1 MAGQQGRGAL
11 QAVREIFGG
20 CAGFTPVAARMQ
32 VRQEFRAPGFC
43 NPRISL
49 YHSCSDTFGTDFP
62 PGPFSHI
69 PAKEAMAKK
78 KRGGGAASREREPRF
93 LGWRT
98 TDADEVERRQW
109 RGRTEVFDI
118 ENTEPAYGR
127 YGTFKVRSSSGNV
140 YAVEIRS
147 LSEADNSCP
156 CRDFEINGLG
166 TCKHIEGVLHHLRKG
181 GKRAF
186 NAAAKTGSP
195 RVEVFSPGWN
205 ADSVSVKWPG
215 RPLPEG
221 TEKRVGELAERLRG
235 GGAKRALADL
245 SDLEAGNPGLIRVSG
260 LLDRRV
266 GRRGEKDRARKRR
279 ERFLRDVENGRRTL
293 DLLRFPLFPYQRD
306 GMLHLAFGERAL
318 LADDMGL
325 GKTVQALAAC
335 VLLRELESIER
346 VLVVSPASLKS
357 EWMEQIQGATE
368 GLSSQIVSGRRG
380 ARLDQY
386 AERAFFTLVNYEQV
400 MSDGDDIQRV
410 VNPDVIILDEAQRIK
425 NWRTKTASAVKRL
438 RSRFA
443 FVLTGTPLENRIDEI
458 YSIIEYLDP
467 KILGPL
473 FRFNRDHYV
482 LDDRGRPAGYQ
493 NLDMLSERIRPVML
507 RRRKDEVEDEL
518 PDRTLNN
525 YFTEMTQEQRTRY
538 EEHEYNMAR
547 IAGRAKRRPLT
558 PEEFKRL
565 QLELACM
572 RMTCDTPYILDPRVR
587 DCPKLEELERVLEEI
602 LEDGGRKIIVFSEW
616 VRMLDLVRERL
627 GELDLDFALH
637 TGSVSQDRRRAE
649 INRFKQDPA
658 CRLFL
663 SSESGGTG
671 LNLQA
676 ASAVVNLD
684 LPWNP
689 AKLEQR
695 IARAWRKNQ
704 RRSVTVINL
713 VARDTIEHRML
724 YLLEQKQALAD
735 AVLDRRGDLK
745 KLDIPTGRKAFLER
759 LEKVMGEQ
767 PEDRDARKDP
777 IETALAA
784 LRERFGSG
792 LFLAELRRAEGGARS
807 ILAVLE
813 NTAAETASFDEDRGL
828 SVEFISRGNYEA
840 IRRLEAAGH
849 LSFSSGRL
857 RLLHET
863 GDRENDPAELRRR
876 EALRLLEASDRQQR
890 MARLL
895 AGGGFGAEA
904 AAQAKEIADLALRAL
919 AAMAPEENGSPRN
932 GEESSVEICERL
944 GETEF
949 LPPELRQR
957 ALRICEPL
965 AGEEKEETDERFSR
979 ELSEAEALL
988 EHAREIIAE

>member
-1 MAGQQGRGAL
+1 MLETRRTAS
-11 QAVREIFGG
+11 
-20 CAGFTPVAARMQ
+20 
-32 VRQEFRAPGFC
+32 APGVLQSANIPVSFSLRGGGGIRDGFFSFRC
-43 NPRISL
+43 GSLFRIW
-49 YHSCSDTFGTDFP
+49 YE
-62 PGPFSHI
+62 
-69 PAKEAMAKK
+69 EAMAKNRRA
-78 KRGGGAASREREPRF
+78 RGTSPEREPKF
-93 LGWRT
+93 LGWKT
-98 TDADEVERRQW
+98 TDTDEIARRQW

-118 ENTEPAYGR
+118 ENSEPAYGR
-127 YGTFKVRSSSGNV
+127 YGTFKVRSSSASV
-140 YAVEIRS
+140 YTVEIRS
-147 LSEADNSCP
+147 LSEAENCCP
-156 CRDFEINGLG
+156 CRDFETNSLG

-195 RVEVFSPGWN
+195 RVEIFSSGWD
-205 ADSVSVKWPG
+205 ADSVSVKWPKKPVPPG
-215 RPLPEG
+215 IEEQTG
-221 TEKRVGELAERLRG
+221 KLARKLSTD
-235 GGAKRALADL
+235 GAKRALADL
-245 SDLEAGNPGLIRVSG
+245 RDLEAANPGLIRVSG
-260 LLDRRV
+260 ILDRWV
-266 GRRGEKDRARKRR
+266 KRRGEKNLARKRR
-279 ERFLRDVENGRRTL
+279 EKFLRDVERGRRTL
-293 DLLRFPLFPYQRD
+293 DVLRFPLFPYQRD

-357 EWMEQIQGATE
+357 EWEEQIRAATE
-368 GLSSQIVSGRRG
+368 GLSSQVVSGRREI
-380 ARLDQY
+380 RLDQY
-386 AERAFFTLVNYEQV
+386 AGGAFFTLVNYEQV

-473 FRFNRDHYV
+473 FRFNRDYYV
-482 LDDRGRPAGYQ
+482 LDDRGRPAGYK
-493 NLDMLSERIRPVML
+493 NLDLLSERIRSVML
-507 RRRKDEVEDEL
+507 RRRKDEVEDDL

-525 YFTEMTQEQRTRY
+525 YFTEMTREQRSRY
-538 EEHEYNMAR
+538 DDHEYNMMR
-547 IAGRAKRRPLT
+547 IAGRAKNRPLS

-602 LEDGGRKIIVFSEW
+602 LEDGDRKVIVFSEW

-627 GELDLDFALH
+627 GDLDLDFALH

-649 INRFKQDPA
+649 INRFKRDPA

-676 ASAVVNLD
+676 ASAVINLD

-704 RRSVTVINL
+704 QRSVNVINL
-713 VARDTIEHRML
+713 VSRDTIEHRML
-724 YLLEQKQALAD
+724 YLLEQKQAVAD
-735 AVLDRRGDLK
+735 AVIDKRGDLK
-745 KLDIPTGRKAFLER
+745 KLDIPTGRRAFLER
-759 LEKVMGEQ
+759 LEKVLGEKT
-767 PEDRDARKDP
+767 EDRADRKDP
-777 IETALAA
+777 VDTALAA
-784 LRERFGSG
+784 LLERFGSR
-792 LFLAELRRAEGGARS
+792 LFLAELRRGEGGGRS

-813 NTAAETASFDEDRGL
+813 RTADETASLDDGNGL

-840 IRRLEAAGH
+840 VRRLEAAGH
-849 LSFSSGRL
+849 LSFSAGCL
-857 RLLHET
+857 RVLHET
-863 GDRENDPAELRRR
+863 AEKEDDPTERRR
-876 EALRLLEASDRQQR
+876 QEALRLLEASDRQQR

-895 AGGGFGAEA
+895 AGGGFEAEA
-904 AAQAKEIADLALRAL
+904 AAQAKEITELAVKAL
-919 AAMAPEENGSPRN
+919 AAMSPSQN
-932 GEESSVEICERL
+932 GEESPAEICERL
-944 GETEF
+944 CETEI
-949 LPPELRQR
+949 LPSDLSRR
-957 ALRICEPL
+957 ALRLCEPL
-965 AGEEKEETDERFSR
+965 EGEEEEDADGGPSKD
-979 ELSEAEALL
+979 LAEAEALL
-988 EHAREIIAE
+988 EHARGIIAR

>member
-1 MAGQQGRGAL
+1 MP
-11 QAVREIFGG
+11 E
-20 CAGFTPVAARMQ
+20 
-32 VRQEFRAPGFC
+32 
-43 NPRISL
+43 
-49 YHSCSDTFGTDFP
+49 
-62 PGPFSHI
+62 
-69 PAKEAMAKK
+69 
-78 KRGGGAASREREPRF
+78 KRHTRKILSEREPKF
-93 LGWRT
+93 LGWKT
-98 TDADEVERRQW
+98 TDTDEISRRQW

-118 ENTEPAYGR
+118 ENTEPAYGP
-127 YGTFKVRSSSGNV
+127 YGTFRVRSSTSASV
-140 YAVEIRS
+140 YTVEIRS
-147 LSEADNSCP
+147 LSEAENSCS
-156 CRDFEINGLG
+156 CRDFEINELG

-195 RVEVFSPGWN
+195 RVEVLTAGWD
-205 ADSVSVKWPG
+205 ADSVSIKWPEK
-215 RPLPEG
+215 PLPSRA
-221 TEKRVGELAERLRG
+221 EKRIGELVEKLKSNGAE
-235 GGAKRALADL
+235 RALADL
-245 SDLEAGNPGLIRVSG
+245 CELAAANPGLLRVSG
-260 LLDRRV
+260 LLEPWVKRC
-266 GRRGEKDRARKRR
+266 GEKVRARQKR
-279 ERFLRDVENGRRTL
+279 ERFLRDVEEGRRTL
-293 DLLRFPLFPYQRD
+293 DVLRFPLFPYQRD

-335 VLLRELESIER
+335 VLLRELESIKR

-357 EWMEQIQGATE
+357 EWEEQIRAATE
-368 GLSSQIVSGRRG
+368 GLSSQVVSGRREI
-380 ARLDQY
+380 RLDQY
-386 AERAFFTLVNYEQV
+386 AEGAFFTLVNYEQV
-400 MSDGDDIQRV
+400 MSDGDDIQRA

-443 FVLTGTPLENRIDEI
+443 FVLTGTPLENRIDEV

-473 FRFNRDHYV
+473 FRFNRDYYV

-493 NLDMLSERIRPVML
+493 NLDLLSERISPVML

-525 YFTEMTQEQRTRY
+525 YFTEMTREQRARY
-538 EEHEYNMAR
+538 EDHEYNMAR

-572 RMTCDTPYILDPRVR
+572 RMTCDTPYILDPKVR

-602 LEDGGRKIIVFSEW
+602 LEDGDRKIIVFSEW

-637 TGSVSQDRRRAE
+637 TGSVPQNRRRAE
-649 INRFKQDPA
+649 INRFKRDPA

-676 ASAVVNLD
+676 ASAVINID

-704 RRSVTVINL
+704 QRSVTVINL
-713 VARDTIEHRML
+713 VSRDTIEHRML

-735 AVLDRRGDLK
+735 AVLDKRGDVQ
-745 KLDIPTGRKAFLER
+745 KLDIPTGRRAFLER

-767 PEDRDARKDP
+767 TADRTGRKDP
-777 IETALAA
+777 VETALAN

-792 LFLAELRRAEGGARS
+792 LFLAELRRGEGGRRS
-807 ILAVLE
+807 ILAVVE
-813 NTAAETASFDEDRGL
+813 NVASEAASFDDDHGL
-828 SVEFISRGNYEA
+828 SVEFISRENYEA
-840 IRRLEAAGH
+840 IRRLESAGH
-849 LSFSSGRL
+849 LSFSAGCL
-857 RLLHET
+857 RVLHEAT
-863 GDRENDPAELRRR
+863 EKEDDPTELRRL

-895 AGGGFGAEA
+895 AGGGFEAEA
-904 AAQAKEIADLALRAL
+904 AEQAKEIAELAIKAL
-919 AAMAPEENGSPRN
+919 AAMAPAQN
-932 GEESSVEICERL
+932 GEESPAEICERL

-949 LPPELRQR
+949 LPSELSRR
-957 ALRICEPL
+957 AIRLCEPL
-965 AGEEKEETDERFSR
+965 EGEEDADGYLLRD
-979 ELSEAEALL
+979 LAEAETLL
-988 EHAREIIAE
+988 EHVRGIIAE

>member
-1 MAGQQGRGAL
+1 
-11 QAVREIFGG
+11 
-20 CAGFTPVAARMQ
+20 
-32 VRQEFRAPGFC
+32 
-43 NPRISL
+43 
-49 YHSCSDTFGTDFP
+49 
-62 PGPFSHI
+62 
-69 PAKEAMAKK
+69 MAKN
-78 KRGGGAASREREPRF
+78 RRTRRTSSEREPKF
-93 LGWRT
+93 LGWKT
-98 TDADEVERRQW
+98 TDTDEIERRKW
-109 RGRTEVFDI
+109 RGQTEVLDI
-118 ENTEPAYGR
+118 ENTEPAHGR
-127 YGTFKVRSSSGNV
+127 YGTFKVRSSSASV

-147 LSEADNSCP
+147 LSEAENCCS

-166 TCKHIEGVLHHLRKG
+166 TCKHIEGVLHLLRKG

-186 NAAAKTGSP
+186 NTAAKTGSP
-195 RVEVFSPGWN
+195 RVEIFSSGWD
-205 ADSVSVKWPG
+205 ADSVSVKWPKNPVPPG
-215 RPLPEG
+215 IKE
-221 TEKRVGELAERLRG
+221 RVGELARKLSTDDAESPLG
-235 GGAKRALADL
+235 DL
-245 SDLEAGNPGLIRVSG
+245 YELEAANPGLIRVSK
-260 LLDRRV
+260 LLEHWV
-266 GRRGEKDRARKRR
+266 KRRGEKKLARKRR
-279 ERFLRDVENGRRTL
+279 ESFLRDVERGRRTL
-293 DLLRFPLFPYQRD
+293 DVLRFPLFPYQRD

-335 VLLRELESIER
+335 VLLRELESIKR

-357 EWMEQIQGATE
+357 EWEEQIRAATE
-368 GLSSQIVSGRRG
+368 GLSSQVVSGRREI
-380 ARLDQY
+380 RLDQY
-386 AERAFFTLVNYEQV
+386 AAGAFFTLVNYEQV
-400 MSDGDDIQRV
+400 MRDGDDIQRV

-473 FRFNRDHYV
+473 FRFNRDYYI
-482 LDDRGRPAGYQ
+482 LDDRGRPEGYK
-493 NLDMLSERIRPVML
+493 NLDILSERIRSVML

-525 YFTEMTQEQRTRY
+525 YFTEMTPEQRSRY
-538 EEHEYNMAR
+538 DDHEYNMMR
-547 IAGRAKRRPLT
+547 IAGRAKHRPLT

-565 QLELACM
+565 QMELACM

-602 LEDGGRKIIVFSEW
+602 LEDGERKIIVFSEW

-637 TGSVSQDRRRAE
+637 TGSVPQNRRRAE
-649 INRFKQDPA
+649 INRFKRDPA

-676 ASAVVNLD
+676 ASAVINLD

-704 RRSVTVINL
+704 QRSVNVINL
-713 VARDTIEHRML
+713 VSSNTIEHRML
-724 YLLEQKQALAD
+724 YLLEQKQAVAD
-735 AVLDRRGDLK
+735 AVIDKRGNLK
-745 KLDIPTGRKAFLER
+745 ELEIPTGRKAFLER
-759 LEKVMGEQ
+759 LEKVLGEKT
-767 PEDRDARKDP
+767 EDRAERKDP
-777 IETALAA
+777 VDTVLAA

-792 LFLAELRRAEGGARS
+792 LFLAELRRGEGGRRS

-813 NTAAETASFDEDRGL
+813 DTADETASFDDDHGL
-828 SVEFISRGNYEA
+828 SVEFISRENYEA
-840 IRRLEAAGH
+840 IRRLESAGH
-849 LSFSSGRL
+849 LSFSAGCL
-857 RLLHET
+857 RVLHET
-863 GDRENDPAELRRR
+863 MEKEDDPTELRRL

-895 AGGGFGAEA
+895 AGGGFEAEA
-904 AAQAKEIADLALRAL
+904 QAQAKEIAELAIKAL
-919 AAMAPEENGSPRN
+919 AAMSPAQN
-932 GEESSVEICERL
+932 GEESPAEICERL
-944 GETEF
+944 GETEL
-949 LPPELRQR
+949 LPSDLSHR
-957 ALRICEPL
+957 ALRLCEPIEGEDAEGLPPRDL
-965 AGEEKEETDERFSR
+965 A
-979 ELSEAEALL
+979 EAEILL
-988 EHAREIIAE
+988 EHVREIIAE

>member
-1 MAGQQGRGAL
+1 MAKNRRTRGAS
-11 QAVREIFGG
+11 
-20 CAGFTPVAARMQ
+20 P
-32 VRQEFRAPGFC
+32 
-43 NPRISL
+43 
-49 YHSCSDTFGTDFP
+49 
-62 PGPFSHI
+62 
-69 PAKEAMAKK
+69 
-78 KRGGGAASREREPRF
+78 EREPRF
-93 LGWRT
+93 LGWKT
-98 TDADEVERRQW
+98 TDTDEITRRKW
-109 RGRTEVFDI
+109 RGQTEVFDI

-127 YGTFKVRSSSGNV
+127 YGTFKVRSSSASV

-147 LSEADNSCP
+147 LSETENSCP
-156 CRDFEINGLG
+156 CPDFEINGLG

-186 NAAAKTGSP
+186 NAAAKAGSP
-195 RVEVFSPGWN
+195 RVEIFSPGWN
-205 ADSVSVKWPG
+205 PDSVSVKWPQKPVPPG
-215 RPLPEG
+215 IKE
-221 TEKRVGELAERLRG
+221 RVGKLARKLSTDDAE
-235 GGAKRALADL
+235 RALADIC
-245 SDLEAGNPGLIRVSG
+245 DLETANPGLIRVSK
-260 LLDRRV
+260 LLDRWVKRH
-266 GRRGEKDRARKRR
+266 GEKRLARKRR
-279 ERFLRDVENGRRTL
+279 ESFLSDVERGHRTL
-293 DLLRFPLFPYQRD
+293 DVLRFPLFPYQRD
-306 GMLHLAFGERAL
+306 GMLHLAFGERGL

-335 VLLRELESIER
+335 VLLRELESIKR

-357 EWMEQIQGATE
+357 EWEEQIRAATE
-368 GLSSQIVSGRRG
+368 GLSSQIVSGRREI
-380 ARLDQY
+380 RLDQY
-386 AERAFFTLVNYEQV
+386 AAGAFFTLVNYEQV

-438 RSRFA
+438 SSRFA

-473 FRFNRDHYV
+473 FRFNRDYYI
-482 LDDRGRPAGYQ
+482 LDDRGRPAGYK
-493 NLDMLSERIRPVML
+493 NLDLLSERIRSVML

-525 YFTEMTQEQRTRY
+525 YFTEMTREQRSRY
-538 EEHEYNMAR
+538 DDHEYNMMR
-547 IAGRAKRRPLT
+547 IAGRAKNRPLT

-565 QLELACM
+565 QMELACM
-572 RMTCDTPYILDPRVR
+572 RMTCDTPYILDPGVR

-602 LEDGGRKIIVFSEW
+602 LEDGDRKVIVFSEW

-637 TGSVSQDRRRAE
+637 TGSVSQNRRRAE
-649 INRFKQDPA
+649 INRFKRDPA

-676 ASAVVNLD
+676 ASAVINLD

-704 RRSVTVINL
+704 QRSVNVINL
-713 VARDTIEHRML
+713 VSSNTIEHRML
-724 YLLEQKQALAD
+724 YLLEQKQAVAD
-735 AVLDRRGDLK
+735 AVIDKRGNIKELE
-745 KLDIPTGRKAFLER
+745 IPTGRKAFLER
-759 LEKVMGEQ
+759 LEKIVGEKT
-767 PEDRDARKDP
+767 EDRAERKDP
-777 IETALAA
+777 VDTALAA

-792 LFLAELRRAEGGARS
+792 LFLAELRRGEGGRRS

-813 NTAAETASFDEDRGL
+813 DTADETASFDDDHGL

-849 LSFSSGRL
+849 LSFSAGCL
-857 RLLHET
+857 RVLHET
-863 GDRENDPAELRRR
+863 EEKEDDPMELRHK

-895 AGGGFGAEA
+895 AGGGFEAEA
-904 AAQAKEIADLALRAL
+904 AAQAKQIAELAVKAL
-919 AAMAPEENGSPRN
+919 AAMAPAQN
-932 GEESSVEICERL
+932 GEESPAEICERL
-944 GETEF
+944 GETEL
-949 LPPELRQR
+949 LPSDMSRR
-957 ALRICEPL
+957 ALRLCEPL
-965 AGEEKEETDERFSR
+965 EEKEEEDTDGRPSR
-979 ELSEAEALL
+979 DLTEAEALL
-988 EHAREIIAE
+988 EHARGIIAE